1 MSRIILSLLKFVIF
15 TVAVSLLIPTSSVYG
30 HGFGIDTIR
39 SVDVQG
45 KKISIS
51 VELPMTFE
59 QTGEKQI
66 TITATEDKTK
76 ENAKNVTFLVG
87 LFHENKMIFRNYF
100 FTSDG
105 VLPIKVNSAQEGEI
119 TIHGEQDSLLG
130 AWHGT
135 DSNPIMISGPIF
147 NSGGLYNFEIE
158 VRTIDEPTNIIENSG
173 VYNADLTIVDST
185 EFLQK
190 DAKNNDI
197 EFKVKSYFDNISNFE
212 YDPIAQQ
219 VTFEMPFD
227 WSEKQMSHVPVVHEE
242 VHFPKNFAEFL
253 SPSYTGKANG
263 IDLFKASITVD
274 DYTENDER
282 IVHFVLLQ
290 DHLRFIK
297 NQLQKSGEPLPD
309 KITFTLSRSENIAF
323 PLTAF
328 TRSEDF
334 QVNLSWDPIEIAP
347 GQNTNFVF
355 TIRDG
360 KTGEPLR
367 NSDYTFVIIQ
377 NGKEIHRITGTA
389 QVGGEFERYEFAED
403 QTGTTIIRFEN
414 IKNTG
419 QETEFGMVVAPEFG
433 VIAIVILFSAL
444 FVVVLASKNC
454 LSKNLISN

>member
-1 MSRIILSLLKFVIF
+1 MAISLLFPV
-15 TVAVSLLIPTSSVYG
+15 SSVYG
-30 HGFGIDTIR
+30 HGFGIDTIS
-39 SVDVQG
+39 SVDVRG

-51 VELPMTFE
+51 VEIPMFFE

-66 TITATEDKTK
+66 TITTTENETK
-76 ENAKNVTFLVG
+76 ENAKNVTFLIG

-100 FTSDG
+100 FASDG
-105 VLPIKVNSAQEGEI
+105 VLSIKVNPTQEGEI

-135 DSNPIMISGPIF
+135 ESNPIMIFGPIF

-173 VYNADLTIVDST
+173 VYNADLSIVDST

-190 DAKNNDI
+190 DAENNDV
-197 EFKVKSYFDNISNFE
+197 EFKVKSYFDNISNFK

-263 IDLFKASITVD
+263 IDLFKASVTID

-377 NGKEIHRITGTA
+377 NGKEIHKVTGTA

-403 QTGTTIIRFEN
+403 QTGPTIIRFEN
-414 IKNTG
+414 IRNTG

-444 FVVVLASKNC
+444 FTVVLASKNR